1 MADVL
6 SQAQKYIAPI
16 IEDMGYEVVDIEYKK
31 LYNQMNLTFYIY
43 KQGGITIEDCERV
56 NNALDA
62 PLEQYD
68 ITQGQPYIL
77 NISSPGLDRPIK
89 TDKDLSRNMNTEI
102 EVALHQPQ
110 NKKKKL
116 SGELIGFDETT
127 IRILSKGKETI
138 INRNN
143 IKKILPYI
151 KF

>member
-1 MADVL
+1 MAERATLADLRRDNGRCLV
-6 SQAQKYIAPI
+6 SSPKYIAPI

-77 NISSPGLDRPIK
+77 NISSP
-89 TDKDLSRNMNTEI
+89 
-102 EVALHQPQ
+102 ALTGP
-110 NKKKKL
+110 
-116 SGELIGFDETT
+116 
-127 IRILSKGKETI
+127 
-138 INRNN
+138 
-143 IKKILPYI
+143 
-151 KF
+151 